1 MKNPF
6 KKTAIVDTVINVGI
20 GGAANVAMNYAF
32 GKIDALASLGD
43 TTKQAIK
50 IAVGALAGTMTTN
63 KYLRAAADGIATVGA
78 SELISGYL
86 PVEETATEAPAGLP
100 YGMIGRAGVK
110 HLGNK
115 AFKKK
120 VAGVAATPSAFM
132 DK

>member
-6 KKTAIVDTVINVGI
+6 KKQAIVDTVINVGI

-43 TTKQAIK
+43 TTKKAIK

-78 SELISGYL
+78 SELISDYL
-86 PVEETATEAPAGLP
+86 PVDEATEAPAGLP
-100 YGMIGRAGVK
+100 YGMIGRAGVRR
-110 HLGNK
+110 LGNK
-115 AFKKK
+115 AFRKK

>member
-86 PVEETATEAPAGLP
+86 PTETVEGLP

>member
-50 IAVGALAGTMTTN
+50 IAVGALAGTMTNN

-78 SELISGYL
+78 SELISSYL
-86 PVEETATEAPAGLP
+86 PIDEVAPTTGLP

-115 AFKKK
+115 AFKKR

>member
-6 KKTAIVDTVINVGI
+6 KKSAIIDTVINVGV

-86 PVEETATEAPAGLP
+86 PIEEGAAGLP
-100 YGMIGRAGVK
+100 YGMIGRTGVRR
-110 HLGNK
+110 LGNK
-115 AFKKK
+115 QFRKK

>member
-6 KKTAIVDTVINVGI
+6 KKSAIIDTVINVGV

-86 PVEETATEAPAGLP
+86 PVGEEGAAGLP
-100 YGMIGRAGVK
+100 YGMIGRAGVRR
-110 HLGNK
+110 LGNK

>member
-86 PVEETATEAPAGLP
+86 PTETVEGLP

-115 AFKKK
+115 AFKKR

>member
-6 KKTAIVDTVINVGI
+6 KKQAIVDTVINVGI

-32 GKIDALASLGD
+32 SKIDALASLGD
-43 TTKQAIK
+43 TTKKAIK

-78 SELISGYL
+78 SELISDYL
-86 PVEETATEAPAGLP
+86 PVEDAEGAAGLP
-100 YGMIGRAGVK
+100 YGMIGRAGVRR
-110 HLGNK
+110 LGNK